1 MTSSSRST
9 SRGEL
14 DSMLMKSFVEGVNW
28 PIDHGSLVALLDL
41 GLTDD
46 QIASCFSVEPSEVRA
61 MFERHL
67 VRRRT

>member
-1 MTSSSRST
+1 MTGSWRPT

-14 DSMLMKSFVEGVNW
+14 DSTLMKSFVEGVSW
-28 PIDHGSLVALLDL
+28 PIDRGSLVALSDL

-46 QIASCFSVEPSEVRA
+46 QIASYFSVEPHEVRA

-67 VRRRT
+67 IRRRS